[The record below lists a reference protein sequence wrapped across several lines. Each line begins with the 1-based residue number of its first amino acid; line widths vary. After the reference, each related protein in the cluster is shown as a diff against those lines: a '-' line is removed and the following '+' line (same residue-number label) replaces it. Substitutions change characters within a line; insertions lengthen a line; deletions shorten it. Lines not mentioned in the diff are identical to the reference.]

1 MFKTKQLSWKVID
14 FHFFTAADFVLYLSK
29 IFRVNK
35 KIISYDTST
44 GIRTKKSPSNEQ
56 NWHRHSKRIIITKQ
70 CISPANIPNFKTN
83 VV

>member
-1 MFKTKQLSWKVID
+1 M
-14 FHFFTAADFVLYLSK
+14 
-29 IFRVNK
+29 
-35 KIISYDTST
+35 ISYDTST
-44 GIRTKKSPSNEQ
+44 GIRTKISPSNEQ